1 MSEISL
7 AAAAV
12 VQQTAAKTPLIQP
25 GTQEHRGQKKD
36 APVKGRQAEDAL
48 NGGVNGNHVS
58 RCQGRCQY
66 RLSLTREER

>member
-12 VQQTAAKTPLIQP
+12 VQQTATKTPLIQP

-48 NGGVNGNHVS
+48 NGGVNAGHISSGQGHCQS
-58 RCQGRCQY
+58 RP
-66 RLSLTREER
+66 SFTREER